1 MVVKITE
8 LTTVQAARFG
18 EWTKQWIEI
27 GLSTEP
33 ADFDKTTTAALRGYE
48 LANLK
53 KPMVV
58 LRMASPYGA
67 TLGGALAWAMLREI
81 GGRAQVRAQVGA
93 QVWDHVGAQVGDQL
107 KNAAFNSMS
116 TQFEAGFAGY
126 ITFLR
131 DVCGWTDPSLEKFE
145 VFETLVKNCGWTW
158 WHENVLA
165 ISDRPT
171 IINRDDQGRLHCE
184 TGPSIAYRDGWGLHH
199 WHGTAIPAEWIT
211 DRSKLTPSIALKC
224 ENVEQR
230 RAACEILGWVNILRD
245 LKAKTI
251 DTDNDPEIGELVE
264 VKLPDLVKKAKFLR
278 VRCGTGREFAIGIR
292 PHINKALDAQAW
304 IVGLEPKDFTR
315 PEIRA

>member
-1 MVVKITE
+1 MSRIDRLTEKQVAQLAIYRNKWLARGLAVGPCDRPAMERAADEAYRCAEMKPPKLKIWLGSPFSGAIGAAI
-8 LTTVQAARFG
+8 LT
-18 EWTKQWIEI
+18 
-27 GLSTEP
+27 S
-33 ADFDKTTTAALRGYE
+33 
-48 LANLK
+48 
-53 KPMVV
+53 
-58 LRMASPYGA
+58 
-67 TLGGALAWAMLREI
+67 
-81 GGRAQVRAQVGA
+81 AQVGDQVGAQVGA
-93 QVWDHVGAQVGDQL
+93 QVWDHVEAQVGAQVGDQL

-278 VRCGTGREFAIGIR
+278 VRCGTGREFAIGIP

>member
-81 GGRAQVRAQVGA
+81 GGRDQVGA
-93 QVWDHVGAQVGDQL
+93 QVRDQVWAQVGDQVGDQL

-278 VRCGTGREFAIGIR
+278 VRCGTGREFAIGIP